1 METVLKNE
9 RNYGLDILKIVAMIM
24 VIILHMLSWTGA
36 LDSSNVYRWIPAW
49 MLQTFSYYAVDCFVI
64 ITGYV
69 LSDKEETKENI
80 KSIWVKTLT
89 FGILGFGIF
98 FPIVGSRYGIL
109 SILRCFFP
117 VVLQGWWFIQSYIIL
132 LLFIPYFN
140 KAIKNLSNKNL
151 LRLCILI
158 FIVFSVMFTLFRKTG
173 WDEPNDGAGY
183 VLFFCLYFWGAALKR
198 FENKMRMSYKFGLIC
213 YFSICMLLFFSK
225 IIICYA
231 QKNWIFKASNDYSNL
246 FYSYSSI
253 LVVLGAV
260 SLVYAFMKLNIHE
273 NLKRWIK
280 TLSKYSLCVYLLHM
294 HPILKYI
301 LAEVFSSAADTKGK
315 TFILIFV
322 LGTIIL
328 FLLGICTG
336 YLYEKCSR
344 LLRKH
349 KEVKT

>member
-1 METVLKNE
+1 MEGILKNK
-9 RNYGLDILKIVAMIM
+9 RNYGLDLLKIVAMIM
-24 VIILHMLSWTGA
+24 VLILHMLSWTGA
-36 LDSSNVYRWIPAW
+36 LDSGNIYRWIPAW
-49 MLQTFSYYAVDCFVI
+49 MLQTFSYFAVDCFVI

-69 LSDKEETKENI
+69 LSDKEETKENV
-80 KSIWVKTLT
+80 KSIQVKTLT
-89 FGILGFGIF
+89 FGILGFVIF
-98 FPIVGSRYGIL
+98 FPIVGSQYGIL

-151 LRLCILI
+151 FRLCILI

-173 WDEPNDGAGY
+173 WDEPNGGSGY
-183 VLFFCLYFWGAALKR
+183 VLFFCLYFGGAALKR
-198 FENKMRMSYKFGLIC
+198 FENKVKISYKFGLIG
-213 YFSICMLLFFSK
+213 YFIICITLFTSK
-225 IIICYA
+225 ITIHYIQIHYSL
-231 QKNWIFKASNDYSNL
+231 KIDTDYSSL
-246 FYSYSSI
+246 FYNYSSI

-322 LGTIIL
+322 FGTIIL

-336 YLYEKCSR
+336 YLYEKCSI
-344 LLRKH
+344 LLKNIRR
-349 KEVKT
+349 